1 MADSDL
7 SHVLY
12 TSAIKMTFQNSLVNC
27 FVFFASLEGRV
38 EAIEEELLL
47 AKVRAK
53 KAEDEVGRVQKQS
66 RDTEA
71 KAACLEKL
79 VAKYSSS
86 ASARKSGG
94 GGGAGEQGA
103 GSTLEGFFT
112 ARSLSLF
119 GS

>member
-1 MADSDL
+1 M
-7 SHVLY
+7 
-12 TSAIKMTFQNSLVNC
+12 
-27 FVFFASLEGRV
+27 

-53 KAEDEVGRVQKQS
+53 KAENEVGRVQKQS

-94 GGGAGEQGA
+94 GGGAGEQGG

-112 ARSLSLF
+112 ARPLSLF
-119 GS
+119 GSSLFGS